1 MIDDKIDGGDLELL
15 ELNNDG
21 KEEFDRLI
29 EDLQLPIYIVPLL
42 YKHSDFSLH
51 VDDNVIGLILVEGWK
66 RWQS

>member
-29 EDLQLPIYIVPLL
+29 EDFQLPIYIVPFL
-42 YKHSDFSLH
+42 YKHSDLSLH
-51 VDDNVIGLILVEGWK
+51 IDDNVIGLILVEGWK
-66 RWQS
+66 RGQS